1 MRGIDD
7 RVELG
12 DRADQVRRAGDRH
25 PSRALVDERDHVGRI
40 EGRIARVFPGGFA
53 MIIDA
58 TPRKREKLADQLT
71 WLTNRYTLNLP
82 EDRRHEREAPAVKT
96 VELGL
101 PDGRSYRCRVIDLS
115 MSGAAIA
122 IDVKP
127 AIGTPI
133 SLGKIR
139 GRVVRHMDGGIAV
152 EFAVV
157 QTRESLSLAL

>member
-1 MRGIDD
+1 MCRC
-7 RVELG
+7 
-12 DRADQVRRAGDRH
+12 
-25 PSRALVDERDHVGRI
+25 
-40 EGRIARVFPGGFA
+40 
-53 MIIDA
+53 
-58 TPRKREKLADQLT
+58 DQLT